1 VQLSADRKT
10 ALGVRVMAKTLLA
23 RVTSVDVGN
32 NTLTVSVKED
42 GGLVD
47 KTLTLVK
54 DARIEGAKLSELQA
68 GTTVAVTLSVFD
80 KSQAVVVRVRK
91 DE

>member
-10 ALGVRVMAKTLLA
+10 ALGVRVMAKSLLA

-54 DARIEGAKLSELQA
+54 DARIERAKLSELQA

>member
-1 VQLSADRKT
+1 
-10 ALGVRVMAKTLLA
+10 MAKSLLA

-54 DARIEGAKLSELQA
+54 DARIERAKLSELQA